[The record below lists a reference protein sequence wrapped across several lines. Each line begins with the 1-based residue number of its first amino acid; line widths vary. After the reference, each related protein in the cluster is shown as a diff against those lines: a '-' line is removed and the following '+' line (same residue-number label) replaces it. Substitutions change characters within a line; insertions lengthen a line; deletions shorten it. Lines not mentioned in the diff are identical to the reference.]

1 MRTLHK
7 ISVSQTTGIIHA
19 KLSGAI
25 SIQDLSDVLN
35 DCLIGNSQ
43 STTRVLFEVT
53 DLQVRFTSSEVAE
66 LVASLQALEIR
77 PGKLAFVTDARQGFL
92 SSLVS
97 TVRELPGQWNTQW
110 QTFQSLSQAQD
121 WLQE

>member
-1 MRTLHK
+1 MRTLHR

-19 KLSGAI
+19 KLLGAV
-25 SIQDLSDVLN
+25 SLQDLSDVLN
-35 DCLIGNSQ
+35 DCLIENRQ
-43 STTRVLFEVT
+43 TTTRVLFDVR

-66 LVASLQALEIR
+66 LVTSLQVLEIQ
-77 PGKLAFVTDARQGFL
+77 PGKLAFVTDAREGFL

-97 TVRELPGQWNTQW
+97 TVRVLPGHWNTEW
-110 QTFQSLSQAQD
+110 RTFQNISQAQT